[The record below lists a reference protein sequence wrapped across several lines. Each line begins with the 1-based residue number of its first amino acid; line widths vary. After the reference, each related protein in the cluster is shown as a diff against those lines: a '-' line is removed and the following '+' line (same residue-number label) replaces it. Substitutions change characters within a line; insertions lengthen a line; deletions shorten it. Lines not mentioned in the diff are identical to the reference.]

1 MAYVLT
7 NGCLYVTYNDFGEIK
22 KTHDIERAIIYERI
36 SSAVDDIKRAPR
48 KTKGFYVY
56 DTVTENI
63 CYERLSPEEMKEIG
77 KKQNLRAKRRN
88 FSNAVRKRVYEKADG
103 YCQLCGR
110 KILYEEMTLDHIV
123 PLAMCG
129 DDVESNLQCTCRS
142 CNELKRNIMPEEFT
156 AKVRD
161 IFTYQ
166 MTKKFGDSI
175 KWKITNRLIQSLL
188 GKI

>member
-22 KTHDIERAIIYERI
+22 KTHDIEQAIIYERI
-36 SSAVDDIKRAPR
+36 VSAVDDIKRAPG

-56 DTVTENI
+56 DTVTEKI